1 MNTCLGIVFALAL
14 QHVKMDNAA
23 ETYDRIQGS
32 YQGENGLELIDKL
45 ALRRGSVVLDLG
57 CGTGYLSSVLAE
69 RVGPEGRVVGVDPN
83 TKRLEIANQKYGH
96 IDNLQ
101 FTIGSSENFPSGA
114 YDVVFANQVI
124 QWIENKESTFKYVY
138 QNFKVGGKF
147 AFLCPADSASC
158 ETVIRNFES
167 VDDII
172 MWALATMDT
181 DTLKISPKTIN
192 DVKKGIEKPELQ
204 WKKIQF
210 IMTKSTY
217 TE

>member
-32 YQGENGLELIDKL
+32 YQGKNGLELIDKL

-83 TKRLEIANQKYGH
+83 TKRLEIADQKYGH

-101 FTIGSSENFPSGA
+101 FTIGNSENFPSGA
-114 YDVVFANQVI
+114 YDIIFANQVM
-124 QWIENKESTFKYVY
+124 QWIANKESTFEYVY
-138 QNFKVGGKF
+138 QNLKIGGKF
-147 AFLCPADSASC
+147 ALLCPADTANRLLYRTAQS
-158 ETVIRNFES
+158 NYF
-167 VDDII
+167 
-172 MWALATMDT
+172 
-181 DTLKISPKTIN
+181 
-192 DVKKGIEKPELQ
+192 
-204 WKKIQF
+204 
-210 IMTKSTY
+210 
-217 TE
+217 